1 MGIFSLSELALLAK
15 STVRVAMLVEFQ
27 FTPVARFWNGSR
39 TLSAGGYEW
48 EGLGGLGGVDGLQES
63 RSAES
68 SQVRFT
74 LSGTDAAI
82 NAVAVSA
89 SVDQTGNLALVYFQF
104 FGDDWQTIGSPKLI
118 WAGLTQ
124 PMTASRISGE
134 EGQGAQRSI
143 TLPAEN
149 LFYGRA
155 RPRAGLYT
163 DRDQQS
169 RFSGDKFFE
178 FQSQLKNM
186 TYVWP

>member
-1 MGIFSLSELALLAK
+1 MSIFSASELLLLAK
-15 STVRVAMLVEFQ
+15 STVRIATLVEFQ
-27 FTPVARFWNGSR
+27 FATTSRFWNGNR
-39 TLSAGGYEW
+39 PLTAGGYEW
-48 EGLGGLGGVDGLQES
+48 AGLGGLGSIDGLMES

-74 LSGTDAAI
+74 LSGTDAEI

-89 SVDQTGNLALVYFQF
+89 SEDQTGNLALVYFQF

-124 PMTASRISGE
+124 PMTASRVSGE

-163 DRDQQS
+163 DRDQQA
-169 RFSGDKFFE
+169 RFSGDLFFE
-178 FQSQLKNM
+178 FQPQLKSM